1 MGWRLNQ
8 QSNLIILGID
18 LGIANTGYG
27 LVEANHGK
35 LQLLDFGNIQTEST
49 TKSPHRLKEI
59 YDEVIHLVEQYQP
72 GFLVLEDVFFS
83 KNVSS
88 AFVVG
93 EVKGITKL
101 AAANTDREVLT
112 YTPAQVKQ
120 AVVGYGKA
128 SKLQIQ
134 KMVQVLL
141 KLDEIPQ
148 PDHAADALALA
159 ICHTRSH
166 KILQLR
172 EKHGRRTP

>member
-1 MGWRLNQ
+1 
-8 QSNLIILGID
+8 LIILGID
-18 LGIANTGYG
+18 LGLANTGYG
-27 LVEANHGK
+27 LIEANHGK
-35 LQLLDFGNIQTEST
+35 FQLLDFGNIKTESK

-72 GFLVLEDVFFS
+72 EFLVLEDVFFS

-88 AFVVG
+88 AFAVG
-93 EVKGITKL
+93 EVKGLVKL
-101 AAANTDREVLT
+101 AAANTDCEVFT
-112 YTPAQVKQ
+112 YTPAQIKQ

-128 SKLQIQ
+128 SKLQVQ

-141 KLDEIPQ
+141 KLDEIPH

-159 ICHTRSH
+159 LCHARSH

-172 EKHGRRTP
+172 EKHERRAP

>member
-1 MGWRLNQ
+1 MR
-8 QSNLIILGID
+8 IFGID

-27 LVEANHGK
+27 LVEANHGRS
-35 LQLLDFGNIQTEST
+35 QLLDFGNIETKST
-49 TKSPHRLKEI
+49 TKSSHRLRKI
-59 YDEVIHLVEQYQP
+59 YNQIIHLIARYQP
-72 GFLVLEDVFFS
+72 DFLVIEDVFFS

-88 AFVVG
+88 AFAVG
-93 EVKGITKL
+93 EVKGIVKL
-101 AAANTDREVLT
+101 AAADNDIEVFT

-128 SKLQIQ
+128 SKFQVQ

-141 KLDEIPQ
+141 KLDAAPR

-159 ICHTRSH
+159 ICHARSH

-172 EKHGRRTP
+172 EQSERHIS